1 MRATTTSLLLL
12 SSLFISSCTSMTG
25 TRPDGSKYA
34 FHSLG
39 GDAKNVDISPDGA
52 KAAEVNNSKSL
63 ISATKTI
70 GTVVGTGIVVAG
82 LNKSA
87 EIAETGL
94 TNRTAATEATKAST
108 AAGKE
113 ATKQAQIA
121 ADLKKAELELAP
133 AVPATP

>member
-1 MRATTTSLLLL
+1 MKATTPALLLL
-12 SSLFISSCTSMTG
+12 CALFVSCTSMSG
-25 TRPDGSKYA
+25 TRPDGSKFNYT
-34 FHSLG
+34 SVG
-39 GDAKNVDISPDGA
+39 GDASDLDISPDGA
-52 KAAEVNNSKSL
+52 KAREVNNSKSL

-70 GTVVGTGIVVAG
+70 GTVVGTGLVVSG

-87 EIAETGL
+87 EIAENGL
-94 TNRTAATEATKAST
+94 TSRNATTEATKQSA

-133 AVPATP
+133 VTPFTP